1 MIFLNFKKLFGVL
14 FLALMLG
21 SCAINS
27 NMMFKIPKDGSF
39 KYDSIP
45 IRPVE
50 NYKISIDDKLTFN
63 LSTNKGKNLIEG
75 LTGTSV
81 YGEVVNQNATGIN
94 NKYSITN
101 TFLVKTDGFVEIPV
115 LGNIYVKGLTVEQC
129 EDTLE
134 NLFKYQYNEPFIQMK
149 ITNRRCIVFAGNGGD
164 AKIIPLENS
173 NTTLLEVIA
182 MSGGI
187 STRGKSRF
195 VKVMRKVNEKREIY
209 LIDISNID
217 GIKYADMIVQAN
229 DYIYIEPRAELVKGT
244 LSEWAPISS
253 LISSVLITYSI
264 FQKYK

>member
-1 MIFLNFKKLFGVL
+1 
-14 FLALMLG
+14 
-21 SCAINS
+21 
-27 NMMFKIPKDGSF
+27 
-39 KYDSIP
+39 
-45 IRPVE
+45 
-50 NYKISIDDKLTFN
+50 
-63 LSTNKGKNLIEG
+63 
-75 LTGTSV
+75 
-81 YGEVVNQNATGIN
+81 
-94 NKYSITN
+94 
-101 TFLVKTDGFVEIPV
+101 
-115 LGNIYVKGLTVEQC
+115 
-129 EDTLE
+129 
-134 NLFKYQYNEPFIQMK
+134 
-149 ITNRRCIVFAGNGGD
+149 
-164 AKIIPLENS
+164 
-173 NTTLLEVIA
+173 